1 MTLKALFAASAT
13 AALMLSLPASA
24 AQLTVGFSQIGSESG

>member
-13 AALMLSLPASA
+13 AALLLSLPASA
-24 AQLTVGFSQIGSESG
+24 AQLTIG